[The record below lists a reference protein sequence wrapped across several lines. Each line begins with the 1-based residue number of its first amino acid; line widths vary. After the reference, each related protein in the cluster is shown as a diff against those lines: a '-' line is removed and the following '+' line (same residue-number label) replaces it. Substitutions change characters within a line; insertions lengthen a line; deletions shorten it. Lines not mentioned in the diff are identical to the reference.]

1 MLVCIQTYKTKKE
14 IRMARERKK
23 KSEFGEYLAQLI
35 KDAGMSQF
43 DFYSE
48 AGIAKPYF
56 YDILSGRTNPPPRDT
71 LERMIDVLEK
81 RIPLDKKHRTIFIN
95 RAAISRGE
103 IPCDI
108 SDMILGHPE
117 LWDSL
122 RDILNAML
130 AADK

>member
-1 MLVCIQTYKTKKE
+1 MVADLRKMQENQWVSE
-14 IRMARERKK
+14 IRIDKL
-23 KSEFGEYLAQLI
+23 EFGEYLAQLI

-56 YDILSGRTNPPPRDT
+56 YDMRSGRTNPPPRET
-71 LERMIDVLEK
+71 LERMMDVLEK
-81 RIPLDKKHRTIFIN
+81 RLPPDEKRRTEFYS

-117 LWDSL
+117 CWDSIRVSL
-122 RDILNAML
+122 ATML
-130 AADK
+130 SAKK